1 MAYSPFWWSGRPQHH
16 PLTFSSVKRQ
26 SLGVEIER
34 DGGGQRGRGH
44 LCPSSQGFC
53 IRFWSLIVHPK
64 GPKHTFSPPKA
75 LYWQQVHHNL
85 HILFQLWGFLG
96 LVSQP
101 QCLSVVTWGLLPH
114 CHDTSLP
121 LPAQRRM
128 NNNQVTIW
136 VANFNPTSQCSVSIN
151 STCVH

>member
-1 MAYSPFWWSGRPQHH
+1 MVTTWVHLSKKAMKLSLSKVPWAASEGYVWPTVLFWWSGRPQHH

-96 LVSQP
+96 LVS
-101 QCLSVVTWGLLPH
+101 
-114 CHDTSLP
+114 
-121 LPAQRRM
+121 
-128 NNNQVTIW
+128 
-136 VANFNPTSQCSVSIN
+136 
-151 STCVH
+151 